1 MPEAQQVGV
10 RHDDRNQGDDEGL
23 LDQQDAAD
31 PLPVSLST
39 LRRWGQEGPGPPG
52 LRLAGWCGTYEPPRT
67 RLRGRTEVGTL
78 TNR

>member
-23 LDQQDAAD
+23 LAQQDAAH

-39 LRRWGQEGPGPPG
+39 LRRWGQEGTGPPG
-52 LRLAGWCGTYEPPRT
+52 WDWSAGAVPTSPLERW
-67 RLRGRTEVGTL
+67 LRGRTEVGTL